1 MRDLKKCKRNKEW
14 MHIAQHRAKW
24 RSIVDT
30 VVTELGEEAEE
41 MKKIRGRKEM
51 RGSKYQNRPTYS
63 VLNLVALLQPKTRQA
78 LSIILVNNNRKM
90 EQQLKRSSFVVT
102 AIKTLNNKVIEII
115 RSSAIKIRR
124 VQRLCWGQ

>member
-41 MKKIRGRKEM
+41 MEKMEKDKRKE
-51 RGSKYQNRPTYS
+51 RNEGKQVSEQTDLQCTQPGCTFTAQNT
-63 VLNLVALLQPKTRQA
+63 AG
-78 LSIILVNNNRKM
+78 LVNYIS
-90 EQQLKRSSFVVT
+90 E
-102 AIKTLNNKVIEII
+102 
-115 RSSAIKIRR
+115 
-124 VQRLCWGQ
+124 